1 MADATYFP
9 SAAAFRARLETHH
22 ATHTELLVGFHKAGT
37 GEPSMTWT
45 ESVREALCFGWIDGV
60 RRRVDDARYTI
71 RFTPRKASSIWSA
84 VNVKHVAELTAAGL
98 MRPAGL
104 AAYERVKEG
113 KTAVYSF
120 EQRTVDLPDA
130 FAATFRT
137 SKQAWAWFEQVAP
150 SYRKAA
156 VWWVISAKREETKA
170 KRLQTLIDCSA
181 AGERLPHMRPTR

>member
-9 SAAAFRARLETHH
+9 SASAFRAWLETHH
-22 ATHTELLVGFHKAGT
+22 ATQTELLVGFFKTGT
-37 GEPSMTWT
+37 GEPTMTWT

-98 MRPAGL
+98 MQPAGL
-104 AAYERVKEG
+104 AAYERVRSG

-120 EQRTVDLPDA
+120 EQRTVDLPA
-130 FAATFRT
+130 PFEQTFRT
-137 SKQAWAWFEQVAP
+137 STKAWAWFEQAAP

-156 VWWVISAKREETKA
+156 VWWVISAKREETQR
-170 KRLQTLIDCSA
+170 KRLQTMIACSA
-181 AGERLPHMRPTR
+181 AGERLPQMRPAR